1 MAQEI
6 RKERITKKEFYAQG
20 GFSNAKLFCLQS
32 RGGAWR
38 YYINHSF
45 GVIEP

>member
-20 GFSNAKLFCLQS
+20 DFPIRVYSGNSH
-32 RGGAWR
+32 GAAL
-38 YYINHSF
+38 
-45 GVIEP
+45 GVTISIIRLV

>member
-20 GFSNAKLFCLQS
+20 GFSNARLFRLQS

-45 GVIEP
+45 GVIKS